1 MDYEKAI
8 NTISRSIDKWYGV
21 TFKGRTENGHYD
33 CELCHVYRVQYDDS
47 SLLHCIACPIYS
59 DTGEPGCHVT
69 PYFEWVC
76 YNTKK
81 FNFYIGP
88 CRVFDEKSKELA
100 LKELNYLRALKGYL
114 EVLQDEK
121 IAKNMDELT
130 PDELKNIMGLGAQGR
145 ALL

>member
-8 NTISRSIDKWYGV
+8 NALSRSIDKWYGV
-21 TFKGRTENGHYD
+21 TFKGRTDNRHYD
-33 CELCHVYRVQYDDS
+33 CELCRVYRVQYDDS
-47 SLLHCIACPIYS
+47 SLLHCDTCPIYL
-59 DTGEPGCHVT
+59 DTGESSCRVT
-69 PYFEWVC
+69 PYSEWVY
-76 YNTKK
+76 YNMEN
-81 FNFYIGP
+81 FNWHRRS

-121 IAKNMDELT
+121 SAKNMDELT
-130 PDELKNIMGLGAQGR
+130 PDELKNIRGLGAQGR